1 MRKLIDVQ
9 KGNGMKLLYLLSI
22 LVSGWMPAASGE
34 AQPGADLSAYVY
46 LHVTRSEAPLP
57 AQSCPGRVRLI
68 RS

>member
-1 MRKLIDVQ
+1 
-9 KGNGMKLLYLLSI
+9 MKVMYLLSI

-34 AQPGADLSAYVY
+34 AQPGAELSAYVY
-46 LHVTRSEAPLP
+46 LHVTRGEATPP